1 MNLELLKEHIE
12 INTHLESI
20 CPKLNDDNSNVSDFY
35 CADVVGNRRF
45 AQNYGGYPRSEIAEI
60 NAAATMQEQM
70 NLLSMLNDYTPSD
83 NPNAGLSDAEIMLS
97 HKSKYQ
103 QTASELQS
111 WIVHQIDIRDAK
123 ALENKNSDSAPS
135 GTIEFNNGD
144 EPKID

>member
-1 MNLELLKEHIE
+1 MNYELLKEHIE
-12 INTHLESI
+12 VSTYMDSI
-20 CPKLNDDNSNVSDFY
+20 CPQLKKDGFNAIDFY
-35 CADVVGNRRF
+35 KADVVGNRRF

-103 QTASELQS
+103 QCATELQS
-111 WIVHQIDIRDAK
+111 WIVDQINVRDAR
-123 ALENKNSDSAPS
+123 LSDSKKPASPD
-135 GTIEFNNGD
+135 TIEFKNDD
-144 EPKID
+144 EPKVD

>member
-1 MNLELLKEHIE
+1 MNLELFKEHIVNSTYE
-12 INTHLESI
+12 ATI
-20 CPKLNDDNSNVSDFY
+20 CPKLNDDGSNVGDFY

-70 NLLSMLNDYTPSD
+70 NLLSQLNDYTPSD

-103 QTASELQS
+103 QCATELQS
-111 WIVHQIDIRDAK
+111 WIVNQINIRDAK
-123 ALENKNSDSAPS
+123 VAEVKNSDSS
-135 GTIEFNNGD
+135 DKIEFSPND
-144 EPKID
+144 VKTD

>member
-1 MNLELLKEHIE
+1 MNRELLKEHIE

-20 CPKLNDDNSNVSDFY
+20 CPKINDDNSNVSDFY

-60 NAAATMQEQM
+60 NAAATLQEQM

-103 QTASELQS
+103 QTATELQS
-111 WIVHQIDIRDAK
+111 WIENQINIRDAK
-123 ALENKNSDSAPS
+123 LASAVPDVSKDDTKIRFDSDDVKS
-135 GTIEFNNGD
+135 D
-144 EPKID
+144 